1 VTRVRLAGQ
10 RTFHSLRVRNYRLF
24 FFSQLISLSGTWMQ
38 TTAQSWLVLDLT
50 GQKSAGFALGLMMA
64 LQFLPMLLFGVWGG
78 LVADRLD
85 KRRTLIWTQSAAAV
99 LAVALWLIVLTG
111 ITELWMIYVLAFLL
125 GIVTV
130 FDNPARQAFVIEM
143 VGTDDVANAVGLNS
157 AVFNGA
163 RLVGPAI
170 AGVLIH
176 AIGISPSFLLNAL
189 SFIPVVAAL
198 AAMRT
203 RELVRHTPL
212 TKSKG
217 QVREGLRYVWR
228 TPVLRSTLVLVTAVA
243 TFGFNFI
250 IVLPLLARYEFHGD
264 AGLYGLLFAL
274 MAGGSLV
281 GALVA
286 AARARPSRPLLVG
299 SAVGFSVFAMLV
311 AVAPNVFWAGV
322 GLVPMGA
329 FSMAFIATAN
339 STLQLTSRHEMRGR
353 VMALYAL
360 VFLGSTPIGG
370 PLIGWISQQW
380 GPRSGLFIGGALSLV
395 AAAAA
400 AVSLRRDRVR
410 AARDVVELPPSY
422 DLELEEATA

>member
-1 VTRVRLAGQ
+1 
-10 RTFHSLRVRNYRLF
+10 
-24 FFSQLISLSGTWMQ
+24 
-38 TTAQSWLVLDLT
+38 
-50 GQKSAGFALGLMMA
+50 
-64 LQFLPMLLFGVWGG
+64 
-78 LVADRLD
+78 
-85 KRRTLIWTQSAAAV
+85 
-99 LAVALWLIVLTG
+99 
-111 ITELWMIYVLAFLL
+111 MIYVLAFLL
-125 GIVTV
+125 CVVTV

-143 VGTDDVANAVGLNS
+143 VGHDDVANAVGLNS

-163 RLVGPAI
+163 RLIGPAI
-170 AGVLIH
+170 AGISIH
-176 AIGISPSFLLNAL
+176 AIGISPSFLLNAV

-198 AAMRT
+198 GAMRT

-212 TKSKG
+212 PRSKG
-217 QVREGLRYVWR
+217 HVREGLRYVWQE
-228 TPVLRSTLVLVTAVA
+228 PVLRSTLVLVTVVA

-250 IVLPLLARYEFHGD
+250 IVLPLMARYEFGGD

-274 MAGGSLV
+274 LAGGSLV

-286 AARARPSRPLLVG
+286 AARARPSRPLLVW
-299 SAVGFSVFAMLV
+299 SAVAFSGFAMLV
-311 AVAPNVFWAGV
+311 ALAPNALWAGI

-329 FSMAFIATAN
+329 FSMMFIATAN

-380 GPRSGLFIGGALSLV
+380 GPRAGLFLGGALSLV

-400 AVSLRRDRVR
+400 AWGLRRERLR
-410 AARDVVELPPSY
+410 SAGAHEVVALPPTF
-422 DLELEEATA
+422 DVELEEATA